1 MKSLKIL
8 LASLLLSTAA
18 MAQVKTA
25 EERAT
30 LQTEKMTQELS
41 LTAEQ
46 KEKVYT
52 INVGINK
59 KMDGVRASNMTEQ
72 EKNKA
77 MNMNNEARD
86 MMMKDVL
93 TTEQYEKY
101 STRRPEAVQM
111 KKAKP
116 NGAELKQAVGEEPKK
131 N

>member
-93 TTEQYEKY
+93 TAEQYEKY